1 MPVSSLSVKP
11 FKHFRATLLAVSA
24 AIFLSACSWM
34 PFIGSKDSEDN
45 IEEIETTEEKVYSEA
60 QRSLRSSNHR
70 AAIEQ
75 LELLEARFPF
85 GRFAEQA
92 KLELIYAR
100 YMSYDLEGALSGAD
114 RFIRLHP
121 SHDDIDYAYYMRA
134 LSAYRNSNNICLL
147 YTSPSPRD

>member
-1 MPVSSLSVKP
+1 VKP

-70 AAIEQ
+70 AAI
-75 LELLEARFPF
+75 
-85 GRFAEQA
+85 
-92 KLELIYAR
+92 
-100 YMSYDLEGALSGAD
+100 
-114 RFIRLHP
+114 
-121 SHDDIDYAYYMRA
+121 
-134 LSAYRNSNNICLL
+134 
-147 YTSPSPRD
+147 